1 MRRVESVSQVR
12 GLSRAWKQEG
22 LTVGFVPTMGALH
35 EGHLSLIRLA
45 KSHADRVVVSVFVN
59 PTQFGP
65 AEDFSRYP
73 RDLEKDA
80 ALCLST
86 GADALW
92 TPGVQD
98 IYPEGS
104 ATFVHVEGPLASTLC
119 GARRPG
125 HFTGV
130 ATVVAKLFAAVEPD
144 LAVFGQKDAQQVA
157 VLRRMT
163 RDLLLPVSIIVGPIL
178 REDDGLARSSRNA
191 YLTPEERAQAVC
203 LKQGLDAASQ
213 SFAQGERNP
222 SLLTALC
229 AARIATAPL
238 ARPDYVELVDG
249 ESLEPISET
258 LSRPALLAVAAFFGQ
273 TRLIDNTVLTV
284 RADPDIRRDRD
295 GGQ

>member
-1 MRRVESVSQVR
+1 MRRVEGVAEIR
-12 GLSRAWKQEG
+12 DLSRGWKREG

-35 EGHLSLIRLA
+35 EGHLSLLRLA

-73 RDLEKDA
+73 RDLERDA
-80 ALCLST
+80 ALCLSA

-92 TPGVQD
+92 APTVQD

-104 ATFVHVEGPLASTLC
+104 ATVVEVEGPLTQSLC

-125 HFTGV
+125 HFKGV

-157 VLRRMT
+157 VLKKMT
-163 RDLLLPVSIIVGPIL
+163 RDLLLPVRILVAPIV
-178 REDDGLARSSRNA
+178 READGIALSSRNA
-191 YLTPEERAQAVC
+191 YLTLEERAQAVC
-203 LKQGLDAASQ
+203 LKRGLDAASQ
-213 SFAQGERNP
+213 AFARGERNP
-222 SLLTALC
+222 FALTALC
-229 AARIATAPL
+229 ATHIATAPL
-238 ARPDYVELVDG
+238 ARLDYVELVDG
-249 ESLEPISET
+249 ESLEPIPDT

-273 TRLIDNTVLTV
+273 TRLIDNAVL
-284 RADPDIRRDRD
+284 AAQEPSPCY
-295 GGQ
+295 